1 MSTSL
6 GKTERGVSGSA
17 WIGGGGSPAADGMTL
32 TAEAA
37 ASTKSVVPR
46 SLARFLRLLPLI
58 IVVLLSRWDS
68 SPLHLDARKPPAL
81 ATTVAAGQCAGGSLP
96 RGGAGPLDAVL
107 PMTDNSSAVEI
118 EELRAAR
125 ERLVRAADA
134 DRRAIERELHGGVH
148 QCLVALATSLQLA
161 RLAAGSDPAAVETL
175 LEEMTR
181 DVRQALDET
190 ALLAQGIYPSA
201 LELGGLAALLRAA
214 AVNAGVQATVDVSE
228 GASHAPEIAMTVYL
242 CWLAL
247 LARGT
252 TAAVTIAVGGRRGTH
267 L

>member
-1 MSTSL
+1 M
-6 GKTERGVSGSA
+6 E
-17 WIGGGGSPAADGMTL
+17 
-32 TAEAA
+32 
-37 ASTKSVVPR
+37 
-46 SLARFLRLLPLI
+46 
-58 IVVLLSRWDS
+58 
-68 SPLHLDARKPPAL
+68 
-81 ATTVAAGQCAGGSLP
+81 AGQVGVQQE
-96 RGGAGPLDAVL
+96 LDRL
-107 PMTDNSSAVEI
+107 RVEI

-148 QCLVALATSLQLA
+148 QRLVALATSLQLA

-201 LELGGLAALLRAA
+201 LELGGLASLLRAA
-214 AVNAGVQATVDVSE
+214 AVNAGVRATVDVSD
-228 GASHAPEIAMTVYL
+228 GASRAPEIAMTVYL

-247 LARGT
+247 LARGSNERPVSIALREDQEALT
-252 TAAVTIAVGGRRGTH
+252 FEIVGEASASDVDLERLQDRVAALGGRLTVKPEPGGGIRLAGALPLH
-267 L
+267 